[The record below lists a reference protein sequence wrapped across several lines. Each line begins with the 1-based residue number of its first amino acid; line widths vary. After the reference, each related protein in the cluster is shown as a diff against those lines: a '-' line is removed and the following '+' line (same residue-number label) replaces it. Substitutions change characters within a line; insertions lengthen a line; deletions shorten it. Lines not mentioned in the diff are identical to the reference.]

1 MKLWERGDRKD
12 KKKKREGWQKR
23 QKLISVA
30 GKTNTILTRSH
41 LSLNSLLS
49 RLLDYGRDY
58 VESDV
63 GCSRKKDKRVS
74 TPP

>member
-1 MKLWERGDRKD
+1 MAERK
-12 KKKKREGWQKR
+12 EM
-23 QKLISVA
+23 LISVA
-30 GKTNTILTRSH
+30 AKNKHYFTRSY

-49 RLLDYGRDY
+49 RLLDYRRDY

-74 TPP
+74 MPS